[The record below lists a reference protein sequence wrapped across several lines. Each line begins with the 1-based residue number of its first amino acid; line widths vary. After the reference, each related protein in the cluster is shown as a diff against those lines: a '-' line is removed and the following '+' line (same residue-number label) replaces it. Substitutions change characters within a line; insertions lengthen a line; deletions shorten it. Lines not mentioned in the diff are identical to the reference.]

1 MPAIGATGITE
12 GTREAGCGKWD
23 IRAEGIGCRLTT
35 RAVNRNCDWFKTRHS
50 LAIDVRKRMRGQAAP
65 DGDRSRAW
73 QVRRCRRRMGVGVR
87 GLSREPQPGFPVCQR
102 MPVPG
107 RRPRGTP
114 GHSGTQSTGF
124 RAWLTKK
131 MEAANGFGGVVNHT
145 ITPLL
150 QRTALNPLHHVAAIR
165 GGMPLP
171 MQTGGMKRGFSAGG
185 PLALLDHD

>member
-1 MPAIGATGITE
+1 MGYQGRGNRVQAHHE
-12 GTREAGCGKWD
+12 GREPELQLVQDA
-23 IRAEGIGCRLTT
+23 
-35 RAVNRNCDWFKTRHS
+35 HS

-65 DGDRSRAW
+65 DEDRSRAW
-73 QVRRCRRRMGVGVR
+73 QVRRCRRRMGVEVR

-145 ITPLL
+145 ITSLL

-171 MQTGGMKRGFSAGG
+171 MHTGGMKRGFSAGG
-185 PLALLDHD
+185 PLALLDYD